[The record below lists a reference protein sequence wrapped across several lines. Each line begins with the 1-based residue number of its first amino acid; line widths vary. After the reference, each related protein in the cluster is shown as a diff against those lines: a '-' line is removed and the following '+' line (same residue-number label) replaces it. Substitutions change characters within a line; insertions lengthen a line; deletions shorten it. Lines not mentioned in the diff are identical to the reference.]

1 VARHLGTI
9 HHELILD
16 SEMLS
21 DLVPTITAQL
31 DEPMA
36 DASIVPTYLLSRF
49 AREHVKV
56 ALGGDGGDEL
66 LAGYPTLQA
75 HRLAGYYRRL
85 PGFAS
90 RSLVPALVK
99 RLPVSM
105 NNISLDFKAKRFVDG
120 AMHPVGPRHAR
131 WMGAFT
137 PESRERLLSDA
148 VRAEVARAQVPDVVS
163 THLASQAALK
173 DPIDQVLYLDMKMY
187 LENDILVK
195 LDRASMMASLEAR
208 VPLLNKDFVEFAT
221 GLPLRLKLNRLQGK
235 HLLRYALRPLLPA
248 QILRR
253 GKKGFGI
260 PIGKWFRGPLR
271 SALLEALDRDR
282 IERDGFFS
290 YGAVREL
297 LDAHLSGRRD
307 CRKELWS
314 LYVFQRWCETYL
326 NAPSGA
332 VASTVPR

>member
-1 VARHLGTI
+1 
-9 HHELILD
+9 
-16 SEMLS
+16 
-21 DLVPTITAQL
+21 
-31 DEPMA
+31 
-36 DASIVPTYLLSRF
+36 
-49 AREHVKV
+49 VKV

-85 PGFAS
+85 PEFVS
-90 RSLVPALVK
+90 RGLAPALVN

-120 AMHPVGPRHAR
+120 ALHPVGARHAR

-137 PESRERLLSDA
+137 PESRERLLSDG
-148 VRAEVARAQVPDVVS
+148 VRAEVARAQGPDVVS
-163 THLASQAALK
+163 AHLASQALK
-173 DPIDQVLYLDMKMY
+173 DPINQVLYLDMKMY

-221 GLPLRLKLNRLQGK
+221 GLPLRFKLHRLQGK
-235 HLLRYALRPLLPA
+235 HLLRHALLPLLPA
-248 QILRR
+248 QTLRR

-290 YGAVREL
+290 YRAIREL

-326 NAPSGA
+326 NAPTGA
-332 VASTVPR
+332 ATSSVPR